1 MTTVVFAD
9 LVDSTGLYQRLGDEA
24 ASRFVT
30 QLTGLLSE
38 VFKQHHGRVVKLLG
52 DGLFVVFT
60 SEGDALAACI
70 GIQKRLHDSPILPA
84 GRGAPVQMQI
94 GMDSGE
100 VVEIEG
106 DCFGDTVNSA
116 ARLADLAGAAQILA
130 TQHVWA
136 ALLPLQQAALR
147 SIGPMYL
154 RGRAEASDVYRVEWQ
169 TGQDQDATMVG
180 RSMLAQSQT
189 SCLEL
194 AYAGQV
200 VQLDASSGMLS
211 LGRAINASLP
221 INDPRVSR
229 MHATLAWRG
238 GQFVL
243 TDASSYG
250 TWVYMGSQS
259 EALVLRRTECI
270 LVGSGQIVPGC
281 EATDEG
287 APVIAFL
294 IKNETAISRKCA

>member
-1 MTTVVFAD
+1 MSTVVFAD
-9 LVDSTGLYQRLGDEA
+9 VVDSTGLYQRLGDAA

-30 QLTGLLSE
+30 QLMGLLSE

-52 DGLFVVFT
+52 DGLFVVFANQ
-60 SEGDALAACI
+60 GDALAACVS
-70 GIQKRLHDSPILPA
+70 IQKRLHDSPIQPA
-84 GRGAPVQMQI
+84 GRGAPVQVQM

-100 VVEIEG
+100 VVEIDG

-130 TQHVWA
+130 TQHVWT

-154 RGRAEASDVYRVEWQ
+154 RGRAEASHVYRVEWQ
-169 TGQDQDATMVG
+169 SGQEQDATMVG

-189 SCLEL
+189 SYLEL
-194 AYAGQV
+194 SYANQV
-200 VQLDASSGMLS
+200 VQLDASSASLS
-211 LGRAINASLP
+211 LGRAVNASLP

-229 MHATLAWRG
+229 MHGTLVWRG

-243 TDASSYG
+243 TDGSSYG

-259 EALVLRRTECI
+259 EALILRRTECI

-281 EATDEG
+281 DRSDEG
-287 APVIAFL
+287 APVIMFG
-294 IKNETAISRKCA
+294 IKNARVTAL